1 MIFKLLEINEKKKFI
16 MKKKMMQEM
25 NWATAQIIL
34 QEFNYIAIGGRLIN
48 LRKCIAVG

>member
-1 MIFKLLEINEKKKFI
+1 MRKKFLFI
-16 MKKKMMQEM
+16 MKKKRMMQEM

-34 QEFNYIAIGGRLIN
+34 QEFNCIAIGDRLIN